1 MRSDG
6 GAHCSG
12 GRASW
17 RVGKQ
22 EIADY
27 PGVLP
32 EAAGSPPGF
41 VLAGIA
47 GVLGPTHPGTLRA
60 RHNISRGLWADAA
73 LTWSFPEAELAE
85 LSEQIPVLD
94 PEIGGR
100 PAYRWAPST
109 SAALDRAL
117 AELTEL
123 DEAGD
128 AQAVKERFACLL
140 RRTGGYLPP
149 DHPFH
154 LRLRAGWYEWLGE
167 EEDPEQAVTGYANL
181 CQRTQS
187 WPLDHPI
194 RTLVHRSSAWWLAQ
208 TGSFR
213 EALAAIDRLSR
224 DLASA
229 STPTD
234 PELIETRRVRAII
247 LGESGDRPGAA
258 EALRELLRTCA
269 GHEELAPAAAEIRAN
284 LDYWDSPDP

>member
-117 AELTEL
+117 AEL
-123 DEAGD
+123 
-128 AQAVKERFACLL
+128 
-140 RRTGGYLPP
+140 P
-149 DHPFH
+149 
-154 LRLRAGWYEWLGE
+154 LG
-167 EEDPEQAVTGYANL
+167 
-181 CQRTQS
+181 
-187 WPLDHPI
+187 
-194 RTLVHRSSAWWLAQ
+194 
-208 TGSFR
+208 
-213 EALAAIDRLSR
+213 
-224 DLASA
+224 
-229 STPTD
+229 
-234 PELIETRRVRAII
+234 
-247 LGESGDRPGAA
+247 
-258 EALRELLRTCA
+258 
-269 GHEELAPAAAEIRAN
+269 
-284 LDYWDSPDP
+284 